1 MNGRAYTVTV
11 QQKTTE
17 HFVASIDGDTFELD
31 LVGRNGI
38 LTWSLRS
45 GGKAVRVQTR
55 ILQNDIVE
63 AWLAGVPFSTAM
75 YAVSL
80 AGHPVQSDKTTQT
93 VHGGTIRALMPGR
106 ITSILVNE
114 NDQVHAGSP
123 LLILEA
129 MKMQNEISSPTAG
142 RIKSIR
148 IKEGETVKK
157 DALLI
162 EIG

>member
-1 MNGRAYTVTV
+1 MDSRAYTVTV
-11 QQKTTE
+11 QQTTAE
-17 HFVASIDGDTFELD
+17 HYVASINGDKFELD

-63 AWLAGVPFSTAM
+63 AWLAGVPFTTSVHAI
-75 YAVSL
+75 SL
-80 AGHPVQSDKTTQT
+80 AGLPEQTGKAAETTY
-93 VHGGTIRALMPGR
+93 GGIIRALMPGR

-129 MKMQNEISSPTAG
+129 MKMQNEISSPIAG
-142 RIKSIR
+142 RIKSVR